1 MSSLPPRAAQAL
13 NIIAARDGVS
23 RSTIASIMGVS
34 GSTATVYTQLL
45 RQLGLAQANSKGPS
59 AVWIPTAAGLRAA
72 AITKVGKRPTK
83 VASRALPASPFGAIE
98 RALMGAVARRD
109 AL

>member
-13 NIIAARDGVS
+13 NIIAATDGVS

-34 GSTATVYTQLL
+34 GSTATAYTQLL

-72 AITKVGKRPTK
+72 AATKIGRRPAK
-83 VASRALPASPFGAIE
+83 AASKAGPASPFGAIE
-98 RALMGAVARRD
+98 RALTDAVARRG
-109 AL
+109 AR